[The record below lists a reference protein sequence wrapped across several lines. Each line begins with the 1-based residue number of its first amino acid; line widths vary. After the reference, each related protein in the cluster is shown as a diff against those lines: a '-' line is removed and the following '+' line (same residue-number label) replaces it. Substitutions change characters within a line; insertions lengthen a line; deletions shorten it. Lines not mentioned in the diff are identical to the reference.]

1 MAARSISDGGSPV
14 GRGTSATDV
23 TTQLPRIWTV
33 AGVTLMLL
41 VGSLALFWPGI
52 AMYDSVRQ
60 FAQALAGAYEDW
72 HPPAMARTWSGLHAA
87 VGGTSEPMFGLQMA
101 LYWAGFGLIAAAL
114 ARLGRWRAAAA
125 VLAIGALPLFLGW
138 QAVVL
143 KDTQMLGAV
152 LAACGAMAWWRLRG
166 ARVPVWALIAVA
178 ALLAYAT
185 LLRAN
190 AVFATVPLAVMLFG
204 SGRWWTRLALGLAGA
219 VAVLMVA
226 PLLNHGPLGAASSG
240 VERTEALYD
249 LAGIAVRAPDAAI
262 GFTPFEARAL
272 MSGHCVKPY
281 FWDPLGE
288 EPRCAPIMAR
298 LRSRPAGELYRMLV
312 AAIVR
317 HPFAYAAHRLAHFNS
332 TERWLVLAGLPGAAP
347 PARSEPNSLGL
358 GNPGAAARGWQVT
371 AGWMAE
377 TPLGWPAVWL
387 SVAIIGLAAAAPR
400 ASAPPRDLALALL
413 VSAITLELSFG
424 VLSIASDLRYHL
436 WPMVATALATVLL
449 WGDWRRSQRVVRIGG
464 LALAVVL
471 VAGTV
476 ARLTLPSPPTGHRDL
491 LR

>member
-1 MAARSISDGGSPV
+1 MIPSP
-14 GRGTSATDV
+14 
-23 TTQLPRIWTV
+23 PRIWTV
-33 AGVTLMLL
+33 AGVTLLL
-41 VGSLALFWPGI
+41 LAGALALFWPGI
-52 AMYDSVRQ
+52 AMYDSVGQ
-60 FAQALAGAYEDW
+60 FAQVLSGAYEDW
-72 HPPAMARTWSGLHAA
+72 HPPAMARMWSLLHAA
-87 VGGTSEPMFGLQMA
+87 FGGTSEPMFVAQMV

-114 ARLGRWRAAAA
+114 APLGRGGAAAA

-152 LAACGAMAWWRLRG
+152 LAACGAVAWWRLRG
-166 ARVPVWALIAVA
+166 ARVPVWTLIAVA

-185 LLRAN
+185 LVRAN

-204 SGRWWTRLALGLAGA
+204 TGRWWTRLALGLAGVA
-219 VAVLMVA
+219 AVLMVS
-226 PLLNHGPLGAASSG
+226 PILNHGPLGATSSG

-249 LAGIAVRAPDAAI
+249 LAGIAVRAPDTAI
-262 GFTPFEARAL
+262 GFTPLEARSLQA
-272 MSGHCVKPY
+272 GHCVKPY

-288 EPRCAPIMAR
+288 ETRCAPIVAR
-298 LRSRPAGELYRMLV
+298 LQRLPAGALYRMLV
-312 AAIVR
+312 AAIFRNPV
-317 HPFAYAAHRLAHFNS
+317 AYAAHRLAHFNS
-332 TERWLVLAGLPGAAP
+332 TERWLVPAGWAGAAP
-347 PARSEPNSLGL
+347 PARSEPNDFAL
-358 GNPGAAARGWQVT
+358 GNPGAVARGWQV
-371 AGWMAE
+371 AARWMAE
-377 TPLGWPAVWL
+377 TPLGWPFAWL
-387 SVAIIGLAAAAPR
+387 TVAIVGLAVAAPR
-400 ASAPPRDLALALL
+400 ASGPPRDLALALL

-449 WGDWRRSQRVVRIGG
+449 WGDWRQSKRAGRIGG

-476 ARLTLPSPPTGHRDL
+476 ARLTLPTPPTSYRDL

>member
-1 MAARSISDGGSPV
+1 M
-14 GRGTSATDV
+14 
-23 TTQLPRIWTV
+23 TTQPPRIWTV
-33 AGVTLMLL
+33 AGVTLVLL

-60 FAQALAGAYEDW
+60 FAQGLAGAYEDW
-72 HPPAMARTWSGLHAA
+72 HPPVMARMWSGLHAA

-101 LYWAGFGLIAAAL
+101 LYWAGFGLIAASL
-114 ARLGRWRAAAA
+114 ARLRRARAAAV

-166 ARVPVWALIAVA
+166 ARVPVWAVVAVA

-185 LLRAN
+185 LVRAN

-204 SGRWWTRLALGLAGA
+204 SGRWWTRLALGLAGV

-249 LAGIAVRAPDAAI
+249 LAGIAVRVPDAPV
-262 GFTPFEARAL
+262 GFTSLEARAL
-272 MSGHCVKPY
+272 RAGHCVKPY

-288 EPRCAPIMAR
+288 ETRCAPIVAR
-298 LRSRPAGELYRMLV
+298 LQSRPAGELYRLLI

-317 HPFAYAAHRLAHFNS
+317 NPLAYAAHRLAHFNS
-332 TERWLVLAGLPGAAP
+332 TERWLVPAGWPGAAP
-347 PARSEPNSLGL
+347 PARSEPNSVGL
-358 GNPGAAARGWQVT
+358 GNPGAAARGWQV
-371 AGWMAE
+371 AAKWMAE
-377 TPLGWPAVWL
+377 TPLGWPCAWL
-387 SVAIIGLAAAAPR
+387 TVAIVGLAAAVPR
-400 ASAPPRDLALALL
+400 ASAPPRDLALVLL

-449 WGDWRRSQRVVRIGG
+449 WGEWRRSKRAVRIGG
-464 LALAVVL
+464 LALAMVL
-471 VAGTV
+471 IAGTV
-476 ARLTLPSPPTGHRDL
+476 ARLTLPTPPTS
-491 LR
+491 